1 MDVGDVVQMSADEA
15 DREYAFQVDAQYFR
29 TFTKHPILPYLF
41 LLIYTYSLS
50 LVLI

>member
-29 TFTKHPILPYLF
+29 TFKKHLILPYSF
-41 LLIYTYSLS
+41 PPPLLLTHIYS
-50 LVLI
+50 